1 MDALTFQAEVRAMER
16 LMYHVSMSYLANVD
30 DAADAVQ
37 DALARAWEKR
47 HTLQETEHF
56 RPWLMRI
63 LVNQCKDALR
73 RRKRRRTV
81 PLEEN
86 TAAAEMPLPRLSVM
100 EAIGTLKPEQRT
112 VVMLH
117 CVEGLTIAE
126 TALILGLPLGTVKTR
141 FRSARRQLTQTL
153 LVEWEETV

>member
-1 MDALTFQAEVRAMER
+1 MEK
-16 LMYHVSMSYLANVD
+16 LMYHVSLSYLGNID

-47 HTLQETEHF
+47 CMLQEPAYF

-73 RRKRRRTV
+73 KRKRRRTTL
-81 PLEEN
+81 LEESM
-86 TAAAEMPLPRLSVM
+86 TAADMPLSRLAIM
-100 EAIGTLKPEQRT
+100 EAIRALKPEQRT
-112 VVMLH
+112 VILLH
-117 CVEGLTIAE
+117 CVDGLTIAE
-126 TALILGLPLGTVKTR
+126 TAQTLGLPLGTVKTR
-141 FRSARRQLTQTL
+141 FRSARKQLTQTL